1 MIHTCAPPRSDR
13 FRAGGGRPLTG
24 YGVLFGNKSVA
35 QPLWHEA
42 DEIPHD
48 FQNLPAILV
57 HEFGT

>member
-1 MIHTCAPPRSDR
+1 
-13 FRAGGGRPLTG
+13 
-24 YGVLFGNKSVA
+24 VLFGNKSVA